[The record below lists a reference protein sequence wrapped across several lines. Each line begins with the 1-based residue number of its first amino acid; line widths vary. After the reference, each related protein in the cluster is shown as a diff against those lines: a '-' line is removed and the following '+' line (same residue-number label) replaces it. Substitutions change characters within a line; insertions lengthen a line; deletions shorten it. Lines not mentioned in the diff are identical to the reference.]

1 MSLIEIFLLGLALS
15 ADAFAVSIAAGICSP
30 QVKAGDKLKMSAF
43 FGVFQGIMP
52 IAGWYAGF
60 LFISYMRAFD
70 HWIAMGLLSFIGIKM
85 IIESRKPE
93 DCKTF
98 CYFDLRPLFVM
109 AVATSIDAMAA
120 GLSILV
126 LGEQIMF
133 PALFI
138 AAITFIVSL
147 VGVNIGRKAGRKLG
161 QSAELVGGIVLI
173 LIGVKIVLDAYIG
186 Q

>member
-30 QVKAGDKLKMSAF
+30 QVSTGDKLKMSAF
-43 FGVFQGIMP
+43 FGFFQGVMP
-52 IAGWYAGF
+52 VIGWFAGF
-60 LFISYMRAFD
+60 LFLTYIKAFD

-98 CYFDLRPLFVM
+98 CYFDLWPLFVM
-109 AVATSIDAMAA
+109 AVATSIDALAA
-120 GLSILV
+120 GLSILI
-126 LGEQIMF
+126 LGEHIFF
-133 PALFI
+133 PAVFI
-138 AAITFIVSL
+138 TCTTFVVSL
-147 VGVNIGRKAGRKLG
+147 VGVNIGRRAGRRLG

-173 LIGVKIVLDAYIG
+173 LIGIKIVADSFL
-186 Q
+186 